1 MKIGAFP
8 EGLLSFDLGE
18 LVKLRFLSDDW
29 KATLASLFPKSTEQA
44 PRIKEEDSI
53 ENTQPAEKEI
63 RSVSKGLNTLQ
74 IMDSLQINTGDFLW
88 IQISK
93 IPSMEGVLLKPAQ
106 VVNEFLIREFHNE
119 IKEIELMRLQYLTLL
134 SQSLLAKIRSLSI
147 YHESLLENSAVCKH
161 GLWAIAEDNIFYK
174 NFIKDNASRMSY
186 LYNSNIKTAKDI
198 QNIYNIHESNLSSSL
213 RLSLIQPMITNAGI
227 LTIILDYD

>member
-1 MKIGAFP
+1 MKLGVFP

-18 LVKLRFLSDDW
+18 LKKLGFFSDDW
-29 KATLASLFPKSTEQA
+29 KATLASLFPKSAEQA
-44 PRIKEEDSI
+44 PKSQEIGSI
-53 ENTQPAEKEI
+53 QDIQPKEI
-63 RSVSKGLNTLQ
+63 RRGSRRCNTLRF
-74 IMDSLQINTGDFLW
+74 IESLPINTGDFLW

-93 IPSMEGVLLKPAQ
+93 IASMEGVLLKPTRA
-106 VVNEFLIREFHNE
+106 VNEVLIREFQNE

-161 GLWAIAEDNIFYK
+161 GLWAIAEDNSFYEK
-174 NFIKDNASRMSY
+174 FIKDNASKVSY
-186 LYNSNIKTAKDI
+186 LNTHIKTAKDI

-213 RLSLIQPMITNAGI
+213 RLSLIKPMIANTGTLA
-227 LTIILDYD
+227 LFSTCD